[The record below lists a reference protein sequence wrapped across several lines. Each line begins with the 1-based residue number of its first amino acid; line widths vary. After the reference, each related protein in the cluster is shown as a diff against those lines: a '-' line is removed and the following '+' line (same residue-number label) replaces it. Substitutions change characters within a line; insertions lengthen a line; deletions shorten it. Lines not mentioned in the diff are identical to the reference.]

1 MENAEHSAWHTVRH
15 RTRRLAVVVVGVGVI
30 AVVVVA
36 VYHTDW
42 TCFL

>member
-15 RTRRLAVVVVGVGVI
+15 RTRRLAVVVGVGVI